1 MMVLMMVVTMSV
13 AAFAEATL
21 LWNTGT
27 EIAFADSSSMES
39 QRLIVKETKGLAD
52 NEIVDLLNDTFC
64 NVYKEKG
71 KVLKLERYE
80 IMPTDPATEK
90 YGLYHMADLNGE
102 WIAHVVSLGGGRKVV
117 MLFSSFPNVSAYE
130 ATSA

>member
-1 MMVLMMVVTMSV
+1 MKKIIAVLMVLITMSV
-13 AAFAEATL
+13 ASFAEATL

-39 QRLIVKETKGLAD
+39 QRLIEKETKGLAD
-52 NEIVDLLNDTFC
+52 DEIVDLLNDTFC

-90 YGLYHMADLNGE
+90 YGLYHIADLNRE
-102 WIAHVVSLGGGRKVV
+102 WIAHVASLGGGRKIV
-117 MLFSSFPNVSAYE
+117 MLFSIGK
-130 ATSA
+130 

>member
-1 MMVLMMVVTMSV
+1 MRKVLVTLMMVFGLSI

-21 LWNTGT
+21 LWNTET

-39 QRLIVKETKGLAD
+39 QRLIEKETKGLAD
-52 NEIVDLLNDTFC
+52 DEIADLLNDTFC

-90 YGLYHMADLNGE
+90 YGLYHIADLNRE
-102 WIAHVVSLGGGRKVV
+102 WIAHVVSLGGGRKIV
-117 MLFSSFPNVSAYE
+117 MLFSIE
-130 ATSA
+130 K